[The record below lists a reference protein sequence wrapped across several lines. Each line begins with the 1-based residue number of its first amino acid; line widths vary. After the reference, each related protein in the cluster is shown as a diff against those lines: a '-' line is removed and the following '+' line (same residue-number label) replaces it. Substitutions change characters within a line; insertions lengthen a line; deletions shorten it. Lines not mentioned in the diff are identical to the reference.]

1 MAQRKCVVCETL
13 FTVRPQAPH
22 GKFCT
27 TRCRMSNHRAAK
39 RKLVVTPQQSEEPSM
54 KEEQKRQDTVE
65 HLRAYIAKHMHRL
78 TPEQISEELQVPL
91 FAVKMHW
98 PNPAR

>member
-1 MAQRKCVVCETL
+1 MVVSVLARAGYGITERLNRLSLSSQNNHPQRNK
-13 FTVRPQAPH
+13 Q
-22 GKFCT
+22 
-27 TRCRMSNHRAAK
+27 
-39 RKLVVTPQQSEEPSM
+39 M
-54 KEEQKRQDTVE
+54 KEEQKRQDSLE
-65 HLRAYIAKHMHRL
+65 YLKAYIARHCGRM

>member
-1 MAQRKCVVCETL
+1 
-13 FTVRPQAPH
+13 
-22 GKFCT
+22 
-27 TRCRMSNHRAAK
+27 
-39 RKLVVTPQQSEEPSM
+39 M

-91 FAVKMHW
+91 FAVKLHW